1 MKKIFGFVKKKK
13 GPSSNASDSGS
24 VFSVGYDLKEKDL
37 GKLHKAAVAGDLAKL
52 KQLIKKNDINQLDKE
67 NRTPL
72 HLACAQ
78 GHAEVVRFLLDNKA
92 KLNLCDNDNRT
103 PLMKAVQC
111 QQERCAVYLLE
122 LNADPNLVDADG
134 NTALHL
140 AAMIPDLSLATHL
153 LEHDAHVNA
162 SNKEGFTPLILA
174 VAKNH
179 QEMAEFLL
187 KEGANV
193 DSTDSLKRT
202 ALMFAANNGQINM
215 VRLLLRYNADISVKE
230 DKGWTAEDYAV
241 MNGHH
246 ACSHLIIEHGTK
258 KRSQQPVSYGDSIKG
273 KGASFFSSPVR
284 SPESGFT
291 LGEPATD
298 KEEMQQAPEQ
308 AAEAGD
314 SGKGADDDSQAES
327 ISRASNRAGDSWASS
342 DEDEDFDFSP
352 KKPQRPNLT
361 KLMNSSQK
369 DKKNVFENAVTRN
382 PRPVEQPEPSKLKS
396 NEDSKQKYEDDTDH
410 SLPKALSFSAAPVH
424 PAVPSNA
431 PISKHPMTNPAP
443 VKEPKKKEATV
454 ADEEEEE
461 EEEEDDDE
469 EQDDEDDED
478 QDEAMD
484 GHFHNTKVLK
494 EDSVSPSS
502 PSPKGVQLQS
512 RTEDSKRDFLSELG
526 LEVPEH
532 EADDDN
538 DSPWD
543 SESASDSPRK
553 IPTVA
558 KSQAV
563 MSMIA
568 EETNEDRSE
577 KLREKNQM
585 SSKEVSDVRSPPISK
600 EMVEKQKKD
609 LLSGLGLEAEED
621 NDSPWDSESDFNSPR
636 RTKGGLVI
644 LPLTKS
650 DAKKTITTQEKKED
664 VFEELGLNDADDI
677 EDASDWDS
685 VSTTSKNLN
694 EIPVHSPGQEVK
706 TIISFSAASS
716 VHNVKTQSV
725 GENEESLVE
734 KEKENNSEN
743 HHGIKDDS
751 SSDHLELEEKQE
763 NDLLQT
769 DKIAFEVSPIGGFLR
784 AEHLTP
790 NEEEDEEGGSNIQV
804 TNKRDLPNE
813 NDLDIFWEKRYEKIW
828 VEREKREVK
837 SQYRNVTA
845 ELKEKFGE
853 IALKQPEVSI
863 CLSPTISVDDDD
875 CHVHSLK
882 TESKVNVEN
891 VLLLT
896 DTSKI
901 QSILELSKPRLEN
914 TNNGPSPSKLDN
926 SCSNIEET
934 KFCNLQ
940 NSGEVSDNSK
950 KTQMPN
956 FTTFESE
963 IQPTSVQNEIAGYDT
978 DLDSDSAE
986 DLEEKLTNK
995 KSGCTDA
1002 KNNSSKEMDSEHLDC
1017 VDGGIK
1023 NPYPLDEDKK
1033 VVTTI
1038 SQPIHVTSSKYPS
1051 DEQLKESMEKFKN
1064 EVGMLKVVFLTLK
1077 KDKVQL
1083 QKEVERKQN
1092 KLSGEQKCNIIKDY
1106 CESKTLNGH
1115 IPKGI
1120 NLTSDEEDI
1129 DNPELPRNELNKTG
1143 KLTHKT
1149 QLTNPINGEPLS
1161 VFDDSTLSEVSED
1174 GGRPIPRISRKNK
1187 NTKTTEIENDFDDFT
1202 QSSDTATEEL
1212 EMPVSGCKNASLM
1225 IKQLDSSSIDHVALV
1240 KIQNVFHEYERTIER
1255 EKGRYALQSDKVKQ
1269 LENENKKI
1277 QRSLEE
1283 TRDIKSMLEHKKV
1296 EWETDQNNLKF
1307 VLKQEQEKHKNAQML
1322 YEKSRE
1328 QLKKKEEQYCKEVEG
1343 TQQLELTLRNM
1354 EMEMKA
1360 LLNKKKELEDERD
1373 EAQRLLSQERSA
1385 RSMQEGILNNHL
1397 RRQKEIEQENK
1408 VTLTKSTEVFSPLSE
1423 VSDKE
1428 KDLAQQNSRLQEE
1441 IAILKL
1447 ELEKEKTH
1455 SQAGETKYLDE
1466 NEALKEKVEDLK
1478 QDLKLNEEALAHTV
1492 FQYTGQISTLKTE
1505 NTLLTT
1511 KLEHEKQAKDKL
1523 EVEVE
1528 SVHTRLASAIQ
1539 ELERNYSGKANV
1551 ERALQQEKGEIVRLQ
1566 EKSNSEMTKL
1576 QESINSLS
1584 QQLSKAEL
1592 KANCL
1597 ENECHRATLSL
1608 TEKTVL
1614 FESTQREKEQV
1625 QSRLKETEN
1634 LLQIEKEQLSKSL
1647 VRQESMQERLAQ
1659 AQSENMLL
1667 RQQLDEAQNKGLI
1680 KERVVNDVQDRFNDI
1695 LTQLRADTEDRVH
1708 MIEERNKE
1716 VVTKNNELNEK
1727 IQRHESEK
1735 VERETTLRQLQ
1746 QELADALKKLSM
1758 SEASLEVNIRYRSD
1772 LEEEKIRL
1780 QKDIERLKGKLQEM
1794 EDQYVHSER
1803 RSHDLKNALEDKER
1817 EVIASSQKLQEMIS
1831 SSSGT
1836 SKTMK
1841 QLEEHT
1847 QRLEIENA
1855 RLEAAAKQQTT
1866 KIDALKTE
1874 LQESISIS
1882 DAQPEIRVRNRLE
1895 EVVTNLQ
1902 GSKISLEE
1910 QLNREV
1916 QKQNMLSHNA
1926 QDSHLLWEEELK
1938 SRSKLGIRLTQLERE
1953 KSEMVG
1959 QVETEKKRIKK
1970 ISELKRSVETRLDQE
1985 MKRNSELQKELNR
1998 MRTLAKTAKK
2008 KLKEQENGEF
2018 ASQISSIR
2026 GEFNFRHHHE
2036 TESTVGR
2043 MKSKMDEL
2051 SQQLENESVKCRKLE
2066 STNRD
2071 LQEQLSSMKTL
2082 HKSHEKLEK
2091 NKRQLEEEVLSLR
2104 HHLEMNITDQSQ
2116 MEHYKRE
2123 VEERARQDIRQKLE
2137 EVNLF
2142 LQTQAASQE
2151 ALEQIK
2157 ATNEATLRNQLEQR
2171 IKDLESELS
2180 RIKNTHQENMN
2191 QRDSTQTELE
2201 RYKELYAE
2209 ELKLRKS
2216 LAAKLDRSNERLAE
2230 ANTKLLNER
2239 QRSKSLIASNF
2250 LNGSLSASPT
2260 LDMNQLQGSMGNFGG
2275 TSSPLNRSLGLG
2287 GSFLNPVGESLSQN
2301 SKVEAYIAKMQSEL
2315 EKSITKE
2322 LEQATAE
2329 LNGGSMRMS
2338 PVGSAAGS
2346 KSSHFEKD
2354 PVTRATQQY
2363 LEVLKKN
2370 YMI

>member
-24 VFSVGYDLKEKDL
+24 VLSVGYDLKEKDL
-37 GKLHKAAVAGDLAKL
+37 GKLHKAAVGGDLAKL

-78 GHAEVVRFLLDNKA
+78 GHAEVVRLLLDNKA
-92 KLNLCDNDNRT
+92 KLNLCDNDYRT

-122 LNADPNLVDADG
+122 VNADPNLVDTDG

-215 VRLLLRYNADISVKE
+215 VRLLLRYNADISIKE

-246 ACSHLIIEHGTK
+246 ACSHLIIEHGTS

-273 KGASFFSSPVR
+273 KGASFFSSPIR

-298 KEEMQQAPEQ
+298 KDEMQQAPEQ

-382 PRPVEQPEPSKLKS
+382 PRPIEQPEPNECTEEFENFKESNSEFEECESEKLDGPDS
-396 NEDSKQKYEDDTDH
+396 EESEDQDGEDDVVEGDEEFNEQ
-410 SLPKALSFSAAPVH
+410 SENEKDDF
-424 PAVPSNA
+424 N
-431 PISKHPMTNPAP
+431 N
-443 VKEPKKKEATV
+443 EEKEATV
-454 ADEEEEE
+454 VD
-461 EEEEDDDE
+461 EEEEDDE
-469 EQDDEDDED
+469 EEDDD
-478 QDEAMD
+478 KD
-484 GHFHNTKVLK
+484 KVLK
-494 EDSVSPSS
+494 DVSVSPSS
-502 PSPKGVQLQS
+502 PSPKDAQLQG
-512 RTEDSKRDFLSELG
+512 RTREDSKRDFLSELG

-532 EADDDN
+532 EDDDDD

-568 EETNEDRSE
+568 EESNEDRSE
-577 KLREKNQM
+577 KLRETNQM
-585 SSKEVSDVRSPPISK
+585 SSKEVSDVRSPPVSK

-609 LLSGLGLEAEED
+609 LLSGSRLEAEDD

-636 RTKGGLVI
+636 RSKGGLVI
-644 LPLTKS
+644 PPLTKP
-650 DAKKTITTQEKKED
+650 DTKKTITTQEKNED

-694 EIPVHSPGQEVK
+694 EVPIHSPGQDVK
-706 TIISFSAASS
+706 TIISFSAVSTM
-716 VHNVKTQSV
+716 HNVKTQSV

-734 KEKENNSEN
+734 KENNSEN
-743 HHGIKDDS
+743 HHGVKDNR
-751 SSDHLELEEKQE
+751 SSDHLELEEKQ
-763 NDLLQT
+763 
-769 DKIAFEVSPIGGFLR
+769 
-784 AEHLTP
+784 
-790 NEEEDEEGGSNIQV
+790 
-804 TNKRDLPNE
+804 
-813 NDLDIFWEKRYEKIW
+813 
-828 VEREKREVK
+828 
-837 SQYRNVTA
+837 
-845 ELKEKFGE
+845 
-853 IALKQPEVSI
+853 
-863 CLSPTISVDDDD
+863 
-875 CHVHSLK
+875 
-882 TESKVNVEN
+882 
-891 VLLLT
+891 
-896 DTSKI
+896 
-901 QSILELSKPRLEN
+901 
-914 TNNGPSPSKLDN
+914 
-926 SCSNIEET
+926 
-934 KFCNLQ
+934 
-940 NSGEVSDNSK
+940 
-950 KTQMPN
+950 
-956 FTTFESE
+956 
-963 IQPTSVQNEIAGYDT
+963 
-978 DLDSDSAE
+978 
-986 DLEEKLTNK
+986 
-995 KSGCTDA
+995 
-1002 KNNSSKEMDSEHLDC
+1002 
-1017 VDGGIK
+1017 
-1023 NPYPLDEDKK
+1023 
-1033 VVTTI
+1033 
-1038 SQPIHVTSSKYPS
+1038 
-1051 DEQLKESMEKFKN
+1051 
-1064 EVGMLKVVFLTLK
+1064 
-1077 KDKVQL
+1077 
-1083 QKEVERKQN
+1083 VERKQNN

-1120 NLTSDEEDI
+1120 NLASDEEDI
-1129 DNPELPRNELNKTG
+1129 DHPELPRNELNKAG
-1143 KLTHKT
+1143 KLTHKS
-1149 QLTNPINGEPLS
+1149 QQTNPINGEPLS

-1187 NTKTTEIENDFDDFT
+1187 NTKTTEVENDFDDFT

-1240 KIQNVFHEYERTIER
+1240 KIQNMFHEYERTIER

-1269 LENENKKI
+1269 LENENKI
-1277 QRSLEE
+1277 LQRSLEE

-1328 QLKKKEEQYCKEVEG
+1328 QVKKKEEQYCKEVEG
-1343 TQQLELTLRNM
+1343 KQQLELTLRNM

-1373 EAQRLLSQERSA
+1373 EAQRLLSQERST

-1408 VTLTKSTEVFSPLSE
+1408 VTLTKSTEVFSHLSE

-1428 KDLAQQNSRLQEE
+1428 KDLTQQTSRLQEE

-1455 SQAGETKYLDE
+1455 NQAGETKYLDE

-1523 EVEVE
+1523 ELEVE
-1528 SVHTRLASAIQ
+1528 SLHSRLASAIQ

-1551 ERALQQEKGEIVRLQ
+1551 ERALQQEKDEIVRLQ

-1576 QESINSLS
+1576 RESINSLS
-1584 QQLSKAEL
+1584 QQLGKAEL

-1608 TEKTVL
+1608 TEKTLL

-1695 LTQLRADTEDRVH
+1695 LTKLRADTEDRVH

-1836 SKTMK
+1836 SKTLK

-1855 RLEAAAKQQTT
+1855 RLEAATKQQNT
-1866 KIDALKTE
+1866 KLDALKTE

-1953 KSEMVG
+1953 KSELVG
-1959 QVETEKKRIKK
+1959 QIETEKKRIKK
-1970 ISELKRSVETRLDQE
+1970 ISEMKRSVETRLDQE

-2026 GEFNFRHHHE
+2026 GELNFRHHE
-2036 TESTVGR
+2036 AESTVGR
-2043 MKSKMDEL
+2043 MKSKIDEL
-2051 SQQLENESVKCRKLE
+2051 SQQLENESLKCRKLE

-2071 LQEQLSSMKTL
+2071 LQEQFSSMKAL

-2104 HHLEMNITDQSQ
+2104 HHLEMNMTDQSQ

-2157 ATNEATLRNQLEQR
+2157 STNEATLRNQLEQR

-2201 RYKELYAE
+2201 RYKELYTE

-2287 GSFLNPVGESLSQN
+2287 GSFLNPVGEGLSQN

>member
-24 VFSVGYDLKEKDL
+24 VLSVGYDLKEKDL
-37 GKLHKAAVAGDLAKL
+37 GKLHKAAVGGDLAKL

-78 GHAEVVRFLLDNKA
+78 GHAEVVRLLLDNKA
-92 KLNLCDNDNRT
+92 KLNLCDNDYRT

-122 LNADPNLVDADG
+122 VNADPNLVDTDG

-215 VRLLLRYNADISVKE
+215 VRLLLRYNADISIKE

-246 ACSHLIIEHGTK
+246 ACSHLIIEHGTS

-273 KGASFFSSPVR
+273 KGASFFSSPIR

-298 KEEMQQAPEQ
+298 KDEMQQAPEQ

-382 PRPVEQPEPSKLKS
+382 PRPIEQPEPSKLKS
-396 NEDSKQKYEDDTDH
+396 KEDSKQKYEDDTDY
-410 SLPKALSFSAAPVH
+410 SLPKAFSFSASPVH

-431 PISKHPMTNPAP
+431 PMSKHPMTNSAP

-454 ADEEEEE
+454 VD
-461 EEEEDDDE
+461 EEEEDDE
-469 EQDDEDDED
+469 EEDDD
-478 QDEAMD
+478 KD
-484 GHFHNTKVLK
+484 KVLK
-494 EDSVSPSS
+494 DVSVSPSS
-502 PSPKGVQLQS
+502 PSPKDAQLQG
-512 RTEDSKRDFLSELG
+512 RTREDSKRDFLSELG

-532 EADDDN
+532 EDDDDD

-568 EETNEDRSE
+568 EESNEDRSE
-577 KLREKNQM
+577 KLRETNQM
-585 SSKEVSDVRSPPISK
+585 SSKEVSDVRSPPVSK

-609 LLSGLGLEAEED
+609 LLSGSRLEAEDD

-636 RTKGGLVI
+636 RSKGGLVI
-644 LPLTKS
+644 PPLTKP
-650 DAKKTITTQEKKED
+650 DTKKTITTQEKNED

-694 EIPVHSPGQEVK
+694 EVPIHSPGQDVK
-706 TIISFSAASS
+706 TIISFSAVSTM
-716 VHNVKTQSV
+716 HNVKTQSV

-734 KEKENNSEN
+734 KENNSEN
-743 HHGIKDDS
+743 HHGVKDNR

-763 NDLLQT
+763 NDFLQT
-769 DKIAFEVSPIGGFLR
+769 DKIALKISPVRGFLR

-790 NEEEDEEGGSNIQV
+790 NEEEDEEGGSYIQV
-804 TNKRDLPNE
+804 TNNRDLPNE
-813 NDLDIFWEKRYEKIW
+813 NDLDIFWEERYEKIW
-828 VEREKREVK
+828 VEKEKREVK

-863 CLSPTISVDDDD
+863 CLSPTISVDDDNR
-875 CHVHSLK
+875 HVHSLK

-891 VLLLT
+891 ILLLT
-896 DTSKI
+896 DTSKM
-901 QSILELSKPRLEN
+901 QYILELSKPSLEN
-914 TNNGPSPSKLDN
+914 TNMGPSPSKLDN

-934 KFCNLQ
+934 KFYILQ
-940 NSGEVSDNSK
+940 NFGEVSDNSK

-956 FTTFESE
+956 FTTFKSE

-978 DLDSDSAE
+978 DLDSNSSE

-995 KSGCTDA
+995 KSGCTDNA
-1002 KNNSSKEMDSEHLDC
+1002 KNNSSKEMDSEHMDC
-1017 VDGGIK
+1017 VDGAIK

-1064 EVGMLKVVFLTLK
+1064 EV
-1077 KDKVQL
+1077 
-1083 QKEVERKQN
+1083 ERKQNN

-1120 NLTSDEEDI
+1120 NLASDEEDI
-1129 DNPELPRNELNKTG
+1129 DHPELPRNELNKAG
-1143 KLTHKT
+1143 KLTHKS
-1149 QLTNPINGEPLS
+1149 QQTNPINGEPLS

-1187 NTKTTEIENDFDDFT
+1187 NTKTTEVENDFDDFT

-1240 KIQNVFHEYERTIER
+1240 KIQNMFHEYERTIER

-1269 LENENKKI
+1269 LENENKI
-1277 QRSLEE
+1277 LQRSLEE

-1328 QLKKKEEQYCKEVEG
+1328 QVKKKEEQYCKEVEG
-1343 TQQLELTLRNM
+1343 KQQLELTLRNM

-1373 EAQRLLSQERSA
+1373 EAQRLLSQERST

-1408 VTLTKSTEVFSPLSE
+1408 VTLTKSTEVFSHLSE

-1428 KDLAQQNSRLQEE
+1428 KDLTQQTSRLQEE

-1455 SQAGETKYLDE
+1455 NQAGETKYLDE

-1523 EVEVE
+1523 ELEVE
-1528 SVHTRLASAIQ
+1528 SLHSRLASAIQ

-1551 ERALQQEKGEIVRLQ
+1551 ERALQQEKDEIVRLQ

-1576 QESINSLS
+1576 RESINSLS
-1584 QQLSKAEL
+1584 QQLGKAEL

-1608 TEKTVL
+1608 TEKTLL

-1695 LTQLRADTEDRVH
+1695 LTKLRADTEDRVH

-1836 SKTMK
+1836 SKTLK

-1855 RLEAAAKQQTT
+1855 RLEAATKQQNT
-1866 KIDALKTE
+1866 KLDALKTE

-1953 KSEMVG
+1953 KSELVG
-1959 QVETEKKRIKK
+1959 QIETEKKRIKK
-1970 ISELKRSVETRLDQE
+1970 ISEMKRSVETRLDQE

-2026 GEFNFRHHHE
+2026 GELNFRHHE
-2036 TESTVGR
+2036 AESTVGR
-2043 MKSKMDEL
+2043 MKSKIDEL
-2051 SQQLENESVKCRKLE
+2051 SQQLENESLKCRKLE

-2071 LQEQLSSMKTL
+2071 LQEQFSSMKAL

-2104 HHLEMNITDQSQ
+2104 HHLEMNMTDQSQ

-2157 ATNEATLRNQLEQR
+2157 STNEATLRNQLEQR

-2201 RYKELYAE
+2201 RYKELYTE

-2287 GSFLNPVGESLSQN
+2287 GSFLNPVGEGLSQN

>member
-24 VFSVGYDLKEKDL
+24 VLSVGYDLKEKDL
-37 GKLHKAAVAGDLAKL
+37 GKLHKAAVGGDLAKL

-78 GHAEVVRFLLDNKA
+78 GHAEVVRLLLDNKA
-92 KLNLCDNDNRT
+92 KLNLCDNDYRT

-122 LNADPNLVDADG
+122 VNADPNLVDTDG

-215 VRLLLRYNADISVKE
+215 VRLLLRYNADISIKE

-246 ACSHLIIEHGTK
+246 A
-258 KRSQQPVSYGDSIKG
+258 
-273 KGASFFSSPVR
+273 
-284 SPESGFT
+284 
-291 LGEPATD
+291 
-298 KEEMQQAPEQ
+298 
-308 AAEAGD
+308 
-314 SGKGADDDSQAES
+314 
-327 ISRASNRAGDSWASS
+327 ASNRAGDSWASS

-382 PRPVEQPEPSKLKS
+382 PRPIEQPEPSKLKS
-396 NEDSKQKYEDDTDH
+396 KEDSKQKYEDDTDY
-410 SLPKALSFSAAPVH
+410 SLPKAFSFSASPVH

-431 PISKHPMTNPAP
+431 PMSKHPMTNSAP
-443 VKEPKKKEATV
+443 VKEPKKIKTDYSKISGREEPILHLGQTV
-454 ADEEEEE
+454 DVS
-461 EEEEDDDE
+461 DSNSQDIVKYSKHE
-469 EQDDEDDED
+469 EQRVIKYVIERDAVAEDC
-478 QDEAMD
+478 
-484 GHFHNTKVLK
+484 G
-494 EDSVSPSS
+494 
-502 PSPKGVQLQS
+502 LQ
-512 RTEDSKRDFLSELG
+512 KNVFSE
-526 LEVPEH
+526 
-532 EADDDN
+532 N
-538 DSPWD
+538 
-543 SESASDSPRK
+543 
-553 IPTVA
+553 
-558 KSQAV
+558 
-563 MSMIA
+563 
-568 EETNEDRSE
+568 
-577 KLREKNQM
+577 
-585 SSKEVSDVRSPPISK
+585 
-600 EMVEKQKKD
+600 
-609 LLSGLGLEAEED
+609 
-621 NDSPWDSESDFNSPR
+621 
-636 RTKGGLVI
+636 
-644 LPLTKS
+644 
-650 DAKKTITTQEKKED
+650 
-664 VFEELGLNDADDI
+664 
-677 EDASDWDS
+677 
-685 VSTTSKNLN
+685 
-694 EIPVHSPGQEVK
+694 
-706 TIISFSAASS
+706 ISFP
-716 VHNVKTQSV
+716 NVIGAIDCTHV
-725 GENEESLVE
+725 R
-734 KEKENNSEN
+734 
-743 HHGIKDDS
+743 IKAPAGPTEPDYI
-751 SSDHLELEEKQE
+751 
-763 NDLLQT
+763 N
-769 DKIAFEVSPIGGFLR
+769 R
-784 AEHLTP
+784 
-790 NEEEDEEGGSNIQV
+790 
-804 TNKRDLPNE
+804 
-813 NDLDIFWEKRYEKIW
+813 
-828 VEREKREVK
+828 K
-837 SQYRNVTA
+837 SYHSINV
-845 ELKEKFGE
+845 
-853 IALKQPEVSI
+853 Q
-863 CLSPTISVDDDD
+863 
-875 CHVHSLK
+875 
-882 TESKVNVEN
+882 
-891 VLLLT
+891 
-896 DTSKI
+896 
-901 QSILELSKPRLEN
+901 
-914 TNNGPSPSKLDN
+914 
-926 SCSNIEET
+926 
-934 KFCNLQ
+934 
-940 NSGEVSDNSK
+940 
-950 KTQMPN
+950 
-956 FTTFESE
+956 
-963 IQPTSVQNEIAGYDT
+963 
-978 DLDSDSAE
+978 
-986 DLEEKLTNK
+986 
-995 KSGCTDA
+995 
-1002 KNNSSKEMDSEHLDC
+1002 
-1017 VDGGIK
+1017 
-1023 NPYPLDEDKK
+1023 
-1033 VVTTI
+1033 
-1038 SQPIHVTSSKYPS
+1038 
-1051 DEQLKESMEKFKN
+1051 
-1064 EVGMLKVVFLTLK
+1064 
-1077 KDKVQL
+1077 
-1083 QKEVERKQN
+1083 
-1092 KLSGEQKCNIIKDY
+1092 
-1106 CESKTLNGH
+1106 
-1115 IPKGI
+1115 
-1120 NLTSDEEDI
+1120 
-1129 DNPELPRNELNKTG
+1129 
-1143 KLTHKT
+1143 
-1149 QLTNPINGEPLS
+1149 
-1161 VFDDSTLSEVSED
+1161 
-1174 GGRPIPRISRKNK
+1174 
-1187 NTKTTEIENDFDDFT
+1187 NTKTTEVENDFDDFT

-1240 KIQNVFHEYERTIER
+1240 KIQNMFHEYERTIER

-1269 LENENKKI
+1269 LENENKI
-1277 QRSLEE
+1277 LQRSLEE

-1296 EWETDQNNLKF
+1296 EWETDQNNLKI
-1307 VLKQEQEKHKNAQML
+1307 VIYDML
-1322 YEKSRE
+1322 CTVVHEPK
-1328 QLKKKEEQYCKEVEG
+1328 
-1343 TQQLELTLRNM
+1343 
-1354 EMEMKA
+1354 
-1360 LLNKKKELEDERD
+1360 LLNPKLEDERD
-1373 EAQRLLSQERSA
+1373 EAQRLLSQERST

-1408 VTLTKSTEVFSPLSE
+1408 VTLTKSTEVFSHLSE

-1428 KDLAQQNSRLQEE
+1428 KDLTQQTSRLQEE

-1455 SQAGETKYLDE
+1455 NQAGETKYLDE

-1523 EVEVE
+1523 ELEVE
-1528 SVHTRLASAIQ
+1528 SLHSRLASAIQ

-1551 ERALQQEKGEIVRLQ
+1551 ERALQQEKDEIVRLQ

-1576 QESINSLS
+1576 RESINSLS
-1584 QQLSKAEL
+1584 QQLGKAEL

-1608 TEKTVL
+1608 TEKTLL

-1695 LTQLRADTEDRVH
+1695 LTKLRADTEDRVH

-1836 SKTMK
+1836 SKTLK

-1855 RLEAAAKQQTT
+1855 RLEAATKQQNT
-1866 KIDALKTE
+1866 KLDALKTE
-1874 LQESISIS
+1874 LQESIS
-1882 DAQPEIRVRNRLE
+1882 VRNRLE

-1953 KSEMVG
+1953 KSELVG
-1959 QVETEKKRIKK
+1959 QIETEKKRIKK
-1970 ISELKRSVETRLDQE
+1970 ISEMKRSVETRLDQE

-2026 GEFNFRHHHE
+2026 GELNFRHHE
-2036 TESTVGR
+2036 AESTVGR
-2043 MKSKMDEL
+2043 MKSKIDEL
-2051 SQQLENESVKCRKLE
+2051 SQQLENESLKCRKLE

-2071 LQEQLSSMKTL
+2071 LQEQFSSMKAL

-2104 HHLEMNITDQSQ
+2104 HHLEMNMTDQSQ

-2157 ATNEATLRNQLEQR
+2157 STNEATLRNQLEQR

-2201 RYKELYAE
+2201 RYKELYTE

-2287 GSFLNPVGESLSQN
+2287 GSFLNPVGEGLSQN

>member
-1 MKKIFGFVKKKK
+1 
-13 GPSSNASDSGS
+13 
-24 VFSVGYDLKEKDL
+24 
-37 GKLHKAAVAGDLAKL
+37 
-52 KQLIKKNDINQLDKE
+52 
-67 NRTPL
+67 
-72 HLACAQ
+72 
-78 GHAEVVRFLLDNKA
+78 
-92 KLNLCDNDNRT
+92 
-103 PLMKAVQC
+103 
-111 QQERCAVYLLE
+111 
-122 LNADPNLVDADG
+122 
-134 NTALHL
+134 
-140 AAMIPDLSLATHL
+140 
-153 LEHDAHVNA
+153 
-162 SNKEGFTPLILA
+162 
-174 VAKNH
+174 
-179 QEMAEFLL
+179 
-187 KEGANV
+187 
-193 DSTDSLKRT
+193 
-202 ALMFAANNGQINM
+202 
-215 VRLLLRYNADISVKE
+215 
-230 DKGWTAEDYAV
+230 
-241 MNGHH
+241 
-246 ACSHLIIEHGTK
+246 
-258 KRSQQPVSYGDSIKG
+258 
-273 KGASFFSSPVR
+273 
-284 SPESGFT
+284 
-291 LGEPATD
+291 
-298 KEEMQQAPEQ
+298 
-308 AAEAGD
+308 
-314 SGKGADDDSQAES
+314 
-327 ISRASNRAGDSWASS
+327 
-342 DEDEDFDFSP
+342 
-352 KKPQRPNLT
+352 
-361 KLMNSSQK
+361 
-369 DKKNVFENAVTRN
+369 
-382 PRPVEQPEPSKLKS
+382 
-396 NEDSKQKYEDDTDH
+396 
-410 SLPKALSFSAAPVH
+410 
-424 PAVPSNA
+424 
-431 PISKHPMTNPAP
+431 
-443 VKEPKKKEATV
+443 
-454 ADEEEEE
+454 
-461 EEEEDDDE
+461 
-469 EQDDEDDED
+469 
-478 QDEAMD
+478 MD

-751 SSDHLELEEKQE
+751 SSDHLELEEKQ
-763 NDLLQT
+763 
-769 DKIAFEVSPIGGFLR
+769 
-784 AEHLTP
+784 
-790 NEEEDEEGGSNIQV
+790 
-804 TNKRDLPNE
+804 
-813 NDLDIFWEKRYEKIW
+813 
-828 VEREKREVK
+828 
-837 SQYRNVTA
+837 
-845 ELKEKFGE
+845 
-853 IALKQPEVSI
+853 
-863 CLSPTISVDDDD
+863 
-875 CHVHSLK
+875 
-882 TESKVNVEN
+882 
-891 VLLLT
+891 
-896 DTSKI
+896 
-901 QSILELSKPRLEN
+901 
-914 TNNGPSPSKLDN
+914 
-926 SCSNIEET
+926 
-934 KFCNLQ
+934 
-940 NSGEVSDNSK
+940 
-950 KTQMPN
+950 
-956 FTTFESE
+956 
-963 IQPTSVQNEIAGYDT
+963 
-978 DLDSDSAE
+978 
-986 DLEEKLTNK
+986 
-995 KSGCTDA
+995 
-1002 KNNSSKEMDSEHLDC
+1002 
-1017 VDGGIK
+1017 
-1023 NPYPLDEDKK
+1023 
-1033 VVTTI
+1033 
-1038 SQPIHVTSSKYPS
+1038 
-1051 DEQLKESMEKFKN
+1051 
-1064 EVGMLKVVFLTLK
+1064 
-1077 KDKVQL
+1077 
-1083 QKEVERKQN
+1083 VERKQN

-1874 LQESISIS
+1874 LQESIS
-1882 DAQPEIRVRNRLE
+1882 VRNRLE